1 MAYGGC
7 AVMKEAVQVQQVR
20 VGQKVSY
27 AEAVKMVRN
36 QSAGSSSG
44 GSVEIETSQVKENE
58 GEMMIVNVRKLVT
71 FIAGVIN

>member
-27 AEAVKMVRN
+27 AEAVKMV
-36 QSAGSSSG
+36 
-44 GSVEIETSQVKENE
+44 
-58 GEMMIVNVRKLVT
+58 
-71 FIAGVIN
+71 